1 MIYEMRRYI
10 LQPGKTGEW
19 VRAFC
24 EAYEVRAQYS
34 PLGALFQTEIG
45 PLNEVIHIWPYE
57 NLQHRA
63 DTRAAASKDTSGK
76 WPPSSASHLIVT
88 QETDILDPI
97 PGVPDWDG
105 TPQEWGGIYE
115 LRQYTY
121 APGDIRNVAKAFG
134 EALPGRN
141 EIYPVAGIFTSQ
153 LGNLNRLFQLF
164 PYKDWTHRDEI
175 RKVYL
180 ESGAWPP
187 HSDARP
193 VQQLVRHMLPAA
205 CSTLH

>member
-10 LQPGKTGEW
+10 LQPGKVGEW
-19 VRAFC
+19 VKAFC
-24 EAYEVRAQYS
+24 DAYEVRSQYS

-57 NLQHRA
+57 SLQHRA
-63 DTRAAASKDTSGK
+63 DTRAAASKDSSGR
-76 WPPSSASHLIVT
+76 WPPSSASHLLVT

-97 PGVPDWDG
+97 PGMADWDG
-105 TPQEWGGIYE
+105 APQEWGGVYE

-121 APGDIRNVAKAFG
+121 APGDIRNVAKAFS

-153 LGNLNRLFQLF
+153 LGNLNRLYQLF
-164 PYKDWTHRDEI
+164 PYKSWDHRDEV

>member
-10 LQPGKTGEW
+10 LQPGKVGEW
-19 VRAFC
+19 TRAFC

-57 NLQHRA
+57 SLQHRA

-76 WPPSSASHLIVT
+76 WPPSSASHLIVS

-97 PGVPDWDG
+97 AGVPDWDG

>member
-1 MIYEMRRYI
+1 M
-10 LQPGKTGEW
+10 
-19 VRAFC
+19 
-24 EAYEVRAQYS
+24 
-34 PLGALFQTEIG
+34 
-45 PLNEVIHIWPYE
+45 
-57 NLQHRA
+57 
-63 DTRAAASKDTSGK
+63 
-76 WPPSSASHLIVT
+76 
-88 QETDILDPI
+88 
-97 PGVPDWDG
+97 
-105 TPQEWGGIYE
+105 YE

-121 APGDIRNVAKAFG
+121 APGDIRNVAKAFS

>member
-97 PGVPDWDG
+97 PGVADWDG
-105 TPQEWGGIYE
+105 TPQEWGGMYE

-121 APGDIRNVAKAFG
+121 APGDIRNVAKAFS

-193 VQQLVRHMLPAA
+193 VQQLVRHMFPAA

>member
-1 MIYEMRRYI
+1 MIYEIRRYT
-10 LQPGKTGEW
+10 LHPGKTGEW
-19 VRAFC
+19 VKAFC
-24 EAYEVRAQYS
+24 DAYEVRAQYS

-57 NLQHRA
+57 SLQHRA
-63 DTRAAASKDTSGK
+63 DTRAAAAKDASGK
-76 WPPSSASHLIVT
+76 WPPSSAAHCLVT

-97 PGVPDWDG
+97 PGMAPWDG

-121 APGDIRNVAKAFG
+121 APGALRDVAKAFS

-153 LGNLNRLFQLF
+153 LGNLNRLYQLF
-164 PYKDWTHRDEI
+164 PYKDWNHRDEI

-187 HSDARP
+187 NSDARP
-193 VQQLVRHMLPAA
+193 QHQLVRHMLPAA

>member
-57 NLQHRA
+57 SLQHRA

-105 TPQEWGGIYE
+105 TPQEWGGMYE

-121 APGDIRNVAKAFG
+121 APGDIRNVAKAFS

>member
-1 MIYEMRRYI
+1 MRCDGTSCSRARRAS
-10 LQPGKTGEW
+10 GCS
-19 VRAFC
+19 AFC

-97 PGVPDWDG
+97 PGRG
-105 TPQEWGGIYE
+105 
-115 LRQYTY
+115 
-121 APGDIRNVAKAFG
+121 
-134 EALPGRN
+134 
-141 EIYPVAGIFTSQ
+141 
-153 LGNLNRLFQLF
+153 
-164 PYKDWTHRDEI
+164 
-175 RKVYL
+175 
-180 ESGAWPP
+180 
-187 HSDARP
+187 
-193 VQQLVRHMLPAA
+193 
-205 CSTLH
+205 

>member
-97 PGVPDWDG
+97 PGVADWDG

-121 APGDIRNVAKAFG
+121 ASGDIRNVAKAFS

-175 RKVYL
+175 RKVYF